1 MEGFAYIAAFLCHR
15 NDFTKHTKPLFFARL
30 GPNTQPNDLD
40 TCKHHWHCYSFPFV
54 IIVKAVPVVSYNK
67 GVPKF
72 TSDLGRIKV
81 RRLVFHNVELNTC
94 EIILHSKYLDNQK
107 SRFHF
112 AFPVLHCIIFDDTPV
127 PCLNF
132 FLTTYISRHIS
143 YPLKIEL
150 NTYAISPSFSIDII
164 LSVCIVLHP

>member
-1 MEGFAYIAAFLCHR
+1 M
-15 NDFTKHTKPLFFARL
+15 
-30 GPNTQPNDLD
+30 
-40 TCKHHWHCYSFPFV
+40 
-54 IIVKAVPVVSYNK
+54 PVVSYNK

-81 RRLVFHNVELNTC
+81 SRLVFHNVELNTC

-127 PCLNF
+127 PCLKF

-150 NTYAISPSFSIDII
+150 NTYSMSPSFSIHII
-164 LSVCIVLHP
+164 LSICIDLHPWTTTNNQHQLKILKSSTHPSALEAFQGCKQGFCVHY